1 MAAHEL
7 VGGAA
12 HELVNGA
19 PDIAVARAV
28 GAVLAHMVGIHHV
41 ARDGVAP
48 GALGHVVVERRVRHD
63 DVAQLGEHLAADLD
77 DVRLGVVVQGRER
90 RDLAHPAERLVG
102 HHGGLGEVPAALD
115 DAVADALGLLVDRRE
130 DVEDVLDG
138 GAVVGQLDLELVL
151 LAILLVPDERALDT
165 DALGIALREH
175 LARLGVEQLVLK
187 ARATGVDDQ
196 YVHVTPLVGGR
207 WPR

>member
-1 MAAHEL
+1 MAQSD
-7 VGGAA
+7 
-12 HELVNGA
+12 A
-19 PDIAVARAV
+19 PEPRWQLTSLWAARAMR
-28 GAVLAHMVGIHHV
+28 AVLAHMVGIGHV

-48 GALGHVVVERRVRHD
+48 GALGHVVVERRVRDD
-63 DVAQLGEHLAADLD
+63 DVAQLGEHLATDLD
-77 DVRLGVVVQGRER
+77 DVRLGIVVQRRER
-90 RDLAHPAERLVG
+90 RDLAHPAERLVR

-138 GAVVGQLDLELVL
+138 RAVIGQLDLELVL
-151 LAILLVPDERALDT
+151 LAVLLVPDERALDA
-165 DALGIALREH
+165 DALGVALREH
-175 LARLGVEQLVLK
+175 LARLGVEQLVLE
-187 ARATGVDDQ
+187 ARAAGIDDQ